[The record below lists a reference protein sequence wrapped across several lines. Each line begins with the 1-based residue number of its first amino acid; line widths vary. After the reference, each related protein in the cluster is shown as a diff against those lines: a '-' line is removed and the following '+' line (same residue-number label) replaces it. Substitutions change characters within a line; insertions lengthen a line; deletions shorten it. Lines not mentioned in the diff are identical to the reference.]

1 MITIVV
7 IMVGIFILVLTPI
20 SHRMNHGRLA
30 YLEEIFDFPSTYL
43 NYMACSL
50 PSVSPPKRLP
60 RANAAFPVLSLMYSS
75 GTDVCLLLP
84 FAEITL

>member
-1 MITIVV
+1 
-7 IMVGIFILVLTPI
+7 MVGIFISVLTPI

-50 PSVSPPKRLP
+50 PSVSPPVGQILYAKK
-60 RANAAFPVLSLMYSS
+60 
-75 GTDVCLLLP
+75 
-84 FAEITL
+84 